1 MATSSCPRPVGP
13 RTRARSSCSRSA
25 GGATGSRV
33 GQVLDFLEVPERS
46 VAARAQLPGVDPR
59 LVKAVGVRDD
69 QHFILLDI
77 DALFAPIIGGSAGQ

>member
-13 RTRARSSCSRSA
+13 TTRARSSCSRS
-25 GGATGSRV
+25 GRRYGLGV

>member
-1 MATSSCPRPVGP
+1 LSQARRAEDEGAIILLQVGQ
-13 RTRARSSCSRSA
+13 RRYGLA
-25 GGATGSRV
+25 V